1 MASTTAEKILDEV
14 LKSSNLNNAYYQAF
28 QPNYKVADHLLGDKS
43 KRKIRVVNVGS
54 GLASINLAYFL
65 STTCENFELTL
76 LERAPQL
83 GGVWNHNCYP
93 GVACDV
99 PSHIYQFSWAPNP
112 DWSHFLSPGSEICA
126 YLNKVVDTM
135 DLRKYIQFN
144 TELLSATWDERGFWK
159 LRVRRTEPGRE
170 AIEEDLEA
178 EIFVNNSGT
187 QDKPLF
193 PEIPGLEAFHGKLL
207 HTARWDASFG
217 EEQWKNKTVAV
228 IGTGAS
234 AVQVAAKMQPHVDK
248 LIVYGRTPVWFSP
261 GLASEGNFAYSEA
274 QKHEF
279 RSSPQALVNYA
290 KKIER
295 QLNFLFPAIAKSG
308 SVEQKETIKAL
319 YKHMENRI
327 HDRTMLK
334 NFTPRFPPGCRRITP
349 GDAFLEAIQKPNAE
363 LIPKGVTAITEDG
376 LIDDDG
382 HERKVDVIVCATGF
396 LVDFIPTFD
405 VVGKNGARMAE
416 AFAEKRD
423 AYMGIAV
430 PEFPNYFY
438 GTGPYWTTAN
448 GSLIS
453 SLNAAS
459 QYICQVV
466 NKLQTEYNIVSVC
479 PSRKATDDFVEH
491 AQTWMKGAV
500 WSGNCPSWYK
510 IQKGRYAG
518 RCDAVWPGITLH
530 FVRALAA
537 PRWEDYD
544 IQYDSRE
551 DGSPGNRFAYLGR
564 GFVPESVDP
573 SADDSP
579 HLNVRHIDERWTKA
593 ASLGTK

>member
-193 PEIPGLEAFHGKLL
+193 PEIPGLEAFHGKGCKLL

-234 AVQVAAKMQPHVDK
+234 AVQVAAKM
-248 LIVYGRTPVWFSP
+248 
-261 GLASEGNFAYSEA
+261 
-274 QKHEF
+274 
-279 RSSPQALVNYA
+279 QALVNYA

-334 NFTPRFPPGCRRITP
+334 SCRRITP

-510 IQKGRYAG
+510 IQKGRHAG

-544 IQYDSRE
+544 IRYDSRE

-579 HLNVRHIDERWTKA
+579 HLNVRHVDERWIKA